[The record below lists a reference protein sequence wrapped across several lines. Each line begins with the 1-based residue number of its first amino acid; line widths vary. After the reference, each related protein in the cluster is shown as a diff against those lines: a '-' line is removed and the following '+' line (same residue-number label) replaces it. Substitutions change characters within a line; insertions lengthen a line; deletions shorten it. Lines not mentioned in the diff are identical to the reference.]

1 VYVTSIERLAKE
13 EGRQQGLEAGRR
25 QGKLG
30 GLREAVREAA
40 RARVGALRADPETRL
55 PAIESEAEFLALL
68 ARVSIATSLDELSSP
83 SARS

>member
-1 VYVTSIERLAKE
+1 VREIPLVATMFGLLKLSSMIEPC
-13 EGRQQGLEAGRR
+13 
-25 QGKLG
+25 
-30 GLREAVREAA
+30 LREAVREAA